1 MTRRSSMFAFI
12 LACVAII
19 ASGTAARS
27 QERKS
32 VKIGYAISMT
42 GPNAEGAKL
51 TQLANYHLW
60 VKEVNAA
67 GGLMLS
73 SIGKR
78 LPIEVVEY
86 DDHSNFDDA
95 VKAIDRLIAHDK
107 VDFILPPWGT
117 GLNME
122 LGPLF
127 HRAGYPQL
135 VVTANTD
142 QAPEL
147 VKRWP
152 NSFWLLGTATGVVDA
167 FVDIVSKLR
176 AEGRVGATVAL
187 VSVADQFG
195 IGLSKAARTV
205 LKKRGFKIVYDRAY
219 PVETRDMRPTLRD
232 IKRLNPDIFAAFS
245 YPPDTMAITEQARE
259 LGFNPKVFYTSV
271 GTAYPSFKQRFGS
284 DAEGVMGMGGWN
296 PDLPASKAYVQQHVA
311 LTGQEP
317 DGWASPVT
325 YASLQMLQQAIERV
339 GRIDRAAVIKDLQ
352 TGTFQTILG
361 PIKLENNQYTD
372 PWYVGQWQH
381 GEYYGV
387 GPASKAGAHAVEFP
401 KPPWHANH

>member
-1 MTRRSSMFAFI
+1 MSRRLSKFV
-12 LACVAII
+12 LALFFVATI
-19 ASGTAARS
+19 AGATTARG

-32 VKIGYAISMT
+32 IKIGYAISLT
-42 GPNAEGAKL
+42 GPNEEGAKL

-67 GGLMLS
+67 GGIMLS

-86 DDHSNFDDA
+86 DDRSNLDDA
-95 VKAIDRLIAHDK
+95 VKAVDRLITRDK
-107 VDFILPPWGT
+107 VDFMLPPWGT
-117 GLNME
+117 GLNIE
-122 LGPLF
+122 VGPLF

-142 QAPEL
+142 MARDL

-152 NSFWLLGTATGVVDA
+152 SSFWLLGSASGSADA
-167 FVDIVSKLR
+167 FADILSKLR
-176 AEGRVGATVAL
+176 SEHGLGNTVAL
-187 VSVADQFG
+187 ISVADQFG
-195 IGLSKAARTV
+195 IGLEKVAVKA
-205 LKKRGFKIVYDRAY
+205 LKKRGFSIVYDRAY
-219 PVETRDMRPTLRD
+219 PVETQDMRPMLSEV
-232 IKRLNPDIFAAFS
+232 KRLAPDIFAAFS
-245 YPPDTMAITEQARE
+245 YPPDTMAIVEQARE

-271 GTAYPSFKQRFGS
+271 GTAYPLFEQRFGS
-284 DAEGVMGMGGWN
+284 DAEGVMGIGGWN
-296 PDLPASKAYVQQHVA
+296 PDLPASKSYIERHVA
-311 LTGQEP
+311 GTGQEP

-339 GRIDRAAVIKDLQ
+339 GKIDRAAVIKELG

-361 PIKLENNQYTD
+361 PIKLNNNQYTE

-381 GEYYGV
+381 GKYYGV
-387 GPASKAGAHAVEFP
+387 APASKQGVHAVEFP
-401 KPPWHANH
+401 KPAWGSNR